1 MAKFFDFASGE
12 IDDIL
17 EGEFSD
23 EGLNAHFYH
32 KNCNFKIE
40 SSKVEEELSISAGIN
55 NESEEAQR

>member
-1 MAKFFDFASGE
+1 MAKFFDFASGD

-55 NESEEAQR
+55 NESE